1 MTELLLQDLSPL
13 HGSMKDFSCKMNPGL
28 HLVIGHNGAGKS
40 SLLKTIAGALPP
52 AGGSIYYHGISL
64 PKCPDKVL
72 LVPSTPP
79 ALPWLNA
86 DRLLD
91 FMLSLYPSTRRE
103 PSYRDRVLR
112 ELQIEH
118 ALQAPLGAL
127 SSGMAKKILIAA
139 ALIAAPAVMLFDEPT
154 NEIDTASCLA
164 LTSLLAEYRSSHIML
179 LATHH
184 PDPFLE
190 MAASTLKL
198 GHTTLLE
205 PRPPRVEPVDPM
217 TS

>member
-1 MTELLLQDLSPL
+1 MTELLLQDLSPRY
-13 HGSMKDFSCKMNPGL
+13 GRMTAFSCKMNPGL
-28 HLVIGHNGAGKS
+28 HLVTGHNGAGKS

-52 AGGSIYYHGISL
+52 AGGSIYFNGISL
-64 PKCPDKVL
+64 PQCPDKVL
-72 LVPSTPP
+72 LVPGVPP
-79 ALPWLNA
+79 ALPWLSA

-112 ELQIEH
+112 ELQLEH
-118 ALQAPLGAL
+118 ALKTPLGAL
-127 SSGMAKKILIAA
+127 SAGMAKKVLIAA

-154 NEIDTASCLA
+154 NEIDAASCRA

-184 PDPFLE
+184 PDPFLD

-205 PRPPRVEPVDPM
+205 PRTPRVAPVDPIA
-217 TS
+217 S